1 MALTSYK
8 ILSAASAAAL
18 AALVADEITAGNSPV
33 GAPSAILA
41 KEYPAK
47 WELSQAIAVGVDTV
61 TDYQVVQAGS
71 QAELADA
78 VTAAIGDGF
87 ALLGGLMVLQPPASL
102 ARGHVQYAQAVLKGT
117 PADAGMG
124 GSGGGGGGPIAIGDV
139 TGLTAALAAKADLTA
154 GTVPVAQLPVAT
166 AAAKGIASFG
176 TGMTVTAGEVTVP

>member
-8 ILSAASAAAL
+8 IISAATAAAL

-47 WELSQAIAVGVDTV
+47 WDLFQSVAVGVDTV
-61 TDYQVVQAGS
+61 TDYQVVQADTP
-71 QAELADA
+71 AELADA

-87 ALLGGLMVLQPPASL
+87 ALLGGIMVLQPPNSL
-102 ARGHVQYAQAVLKGT
+102 ARGHVKYAQAVLKGT

-124 GSGGGGGGPIAIGDV
+124 AGGGGGGSVAIDDV

-154 GTVPVAQLPVAT
+154 GTVPIAQLPVAT
-166 AAAKGIASFG
+166 NAAKGIASFG
-176 TGMTVTAGEVTVP
+176 SGMTVTAGAVTVP